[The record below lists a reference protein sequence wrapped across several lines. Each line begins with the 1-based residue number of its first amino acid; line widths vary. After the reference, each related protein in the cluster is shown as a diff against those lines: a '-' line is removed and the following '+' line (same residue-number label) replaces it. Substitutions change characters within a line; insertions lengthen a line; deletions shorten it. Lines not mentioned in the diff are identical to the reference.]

1 MLQRKIAPLT
11 YVNPH
16 FHNISFNLKIF
27 LLHHLQRFFNQN
39 IELLG
44 KKYREKYIF
53 LKFGRCFKQILKIIN
68 FVYSNYTQIR
78 IVTK

>member
-44 KKYREKYIF
+44 KKKIKRKVYIYEIWETF
-53 LKFGRCFKQILKIIN
+53 
-68 FVYSNYTQIR
+68 
-78 IVTK
+78 